1 MKNVR
6 NQHQR
11 ISARILPSVER
22 TQDERAGQPG
32 RNIFQKTS
40 QENTDD
46 KDNYGSGDYYHEL
59 GFSGYNIDYNDIK
72 KDHELYNLVKSG
84 NFEVLM
90 NDLYNAVKSGNLE
103 VVKVLLEKREDKN
116 PIIYEAP
123 NGVTGTVLQEAAFNG
138 HVEIIKS

>member
-40 QENTDD
+40 QENTDVVGAVFVD
-46 KDNYGSGDYYHEL
+46 KQDPRT
-59 GFSGYNIDYNDIK
+59 
-72 KDHELYNLVKSG
+72 
-84 NFEVLM
+84 
-90 NDLYNAVKSGNLE
+90 A
-103 VVKVLLEKREDKN
+103 
-116 PIIYEAP
+116 
-123 NGVTGTVLQEAAFNG
+123 
-138 HVEIIKS
+138 